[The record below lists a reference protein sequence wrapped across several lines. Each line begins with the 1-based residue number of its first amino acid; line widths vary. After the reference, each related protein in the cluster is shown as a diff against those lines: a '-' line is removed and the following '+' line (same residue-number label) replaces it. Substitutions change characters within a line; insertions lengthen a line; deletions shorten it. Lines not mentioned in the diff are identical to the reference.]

1 MPAPSVSAVFW
12 PSPSWPSPSWP
23 SLSLILPLLLLA
35 HSRSG
40 SASTIVG
47 NPGFVLIHEQA
58 GVPAMIMS
66 ARWRG
71 CDGLRSVY
79 QPLGLPLE
87 GAGALALGAP
97 AGVWCSVELGVL
109 AEDELGLVDVELL
122 APWSAGESR
131 VVLQLHLDVE
141 SGVGW
146 AERVA
151 VERSGL

>member
-1 MPAPSVSAVFW
+1 MPTL
-12 PSPSWPSPSWP
+12 SPRT
-23 SLSLILPLLLLA
+23 LQTLLPALLLA
-35 HSRSG
+35 YGQAGR
-40 SASTIVG
+40 ASTLVG

-122 APWSAGESR
+122 APWRAGESSA
-131 VVLQLHLDVE
+131 VLQLHLDVQ